1 MRAHTVS
8 GRRTPGP
15 GSGCSLST
23 GSGEGRRGDDNVCHP
38 PLPDPRPSQAS
49 HSPLA
54 RSGDVEETV
63 LESKAL
69 VYFFFRSW
77 EQRGQNLQRKV
88 GEVVSEGEDA
98 LCHSAQGSPAPPQRS
113 LTISPEAWWS
123 APHRQSGT
131 TQWSTGKGRR
141 WRSRGQGAGWG
152 QGKKRTP
159 PPESPQEHSLI
170 PSCGRILEGSKANHL
185 QLPSSC
191 PEVPL
196 FSPYPLLVPNSLPVP
211 QSPPP

>member
-1 MRAHTVS
+1 M
-8 GRRTPGP
+8 
-15 GSGCSLST
+15 
-23 GSGEGRRGDDNVCHP
+23 CHP

-88 GEVVSEGEDA
+88 GAKGRMPSVTQLRVV
-98 LCHSAQGSPAPPQRS
+98 QPRPQRS

-159 PPESPQEHSLI
+159 QPESPQEHSLI

-196 FSPYPLLVPNSLPVP
+196 FGPYPLLVPNSLPVP

>member
-1 MRAHTVS
+1 MSAHAVS
-8 GRRTPGP
+8 GRSTPGP

-23 GSGEGRRGDDNVCHP
+23 GSGEGRSGDDNMCHP

-88 GEVVSEGEDA
+88 GEKVSEGEDA
-98 LCHSAQGSPAPPQRS
+98 LCHSAQGSPAPTTTLTHHFPRGLVVSPTQAKWNHSMEHWKRKTVEEQR
-113 LTISPEAWWS
+113 A
-123 APHRQSGT
+123 G
-131 TQWSTGKGRR
+131 
-141 WRSRGQGAGWG
+141 SRVGPR
-152 QGKKRTP
+152 KEKNP
-159 PPESPQEHSLI
+159 PT
-170 PSCGRILEGSKANHL
+170 
-185 QLPSSC
+185 
-191 PEVPL
+191 
-196 FSPYPLLVPNSLPVP
+196 
-211 QSPPP
+211 